1 MGSFMAMEWTMPFS
15 NPLIGRIRSIR
26 LLLGLPTA
34 LTSNIRE
41 GGIWIRGMDPER
53 LTLQMA
59 YGPVTLR
66 LISQMDMGL
75 GNRQTAKEKLAYGR
89 MVISRI
95 IESFITNLYYLF
107 YQLLLIWLFLF
118 YFILYLL
125 DQCLF
130 CINT

>member
-1 MGSFMAMEWTMPFS
+1 MGSFMAMEWSMPFS
-15 NPLIGRIRSIR
+15 NPLIGRIRLMT
-26 LLLGLPTA
+26 LLLGLPMA

-41 GGIWIRGMDPER
+41 GGKWIRDMDQER
-53 LTLQMA
+53 LTLQMG

-107 YQLLLIWLFLF
+107 Y
-118 YFILYLL
+118 
-125 DQCLF
+125 
-130 CINT
+130 